1 MSYRPDES
9 TLISYLYEELEA
21 KENEK
26 VEHYLQ
32 ANPEEQKQLQQM
44 AHALGVMRHV
54 QDKEVIAPPIFMNDV
69 PRAQSVWRSGYFKT
83 VVGIAATLLLLLVA
97 ARLIGPEISYSQG
110 ELRISFGEKK
120 VTQPTEQPYL
130 QPYAQPSA
138 QPLTL
143 SPDQVQQMINSTVAK
158 NNEAIA
164 AGWND
169 TQKQL
174 STSIRQNLDLNSK
187 KIDGLMKDASLA
199 SQDQVRLFVSSLQ
212 SDNLKSIREYMQ
224 LSSTEQNKYM
234 EELLVDFSKYLNEQ
248 RSQDLQLF
256 QARIG
261 SIERNTNEFKQET
274 EQILS
279 SLISSSGND
288 SKKQSSY
295 EWN

>member
-1 MSYRPDES
+1 MNYRPDES

-26 VEHYLQ
+26 VEQYLQ
-32 ANPEEQKQLQQM
+32 VHPEEQHKLQQM
-44 AHALGVMRHV
+44 ADVLGVMRHV
-54 QDKEVIAPPIFMNDV
+54 QDKEVIAPPIFMDDAS
-69 PRAQSVWRSGYFKT
+69 RARQVWMTGYFKT
-83 VVGIAATLLLLLVA
+83 IVGIAASLLLLLVA
-97 ARLIGPEISYSQG
+97 ARLIGPDISYSKG

-120 VTQPTEQPYL
+120 VVQPVEQISSL
-130 QPYAQPSA
+130 SS
-138 QPLTL
+138 L
-143 SPDQVQQMINSTVAK
+143 SPEQVQQMINSTVAK
-158 NNEAIA
+158 NNEAIT

-174 STSIRQNLDLNSK
+174 SLSIRRNLDVNSK

-199 SQDQVRLFVSSLQ
+199 SQDQVRSFVANMQ

-234 EELLVDFSKYLNEQ
+234 EGLLVDFSKYLNEQ
-248 RSQDLQLF
+248 RNQDLQLF

-261 SIERNTNEFKQET
+261 SIERNTDEFKQET

-288 SKKQSSY
+288 TKKQSSY
-295 EWN
+295 E

>member
-21 KENEK
+21 KENDK
-26 VEHYLQ
+26 VEQYLQ
-32 ANPEEQKQLQQM
+32 ANPEEQKKLQQM
-44 AHALGVMRHV
+44 ADALGVMRHV
-54 QDKEVIAPPIFMNDV
+54 QDKEVIAPPIFMDDA
-69 PRAQSVWRSGYFKT
+69 PRAYTVWMSGYFKT

-110 ELRISFGEKK
+110 ELRISFAEKK
-120 VTQPTEQPYL
+120 INPPAEQ
-130 QPYAQPSA
+130 QQQPSG
-138 QPLTL
+138 L
-143 SPDQVQQMINSTVAK
+143 SPEQVQQMINSSLVK
-158 NNEAIA
+158 NNEAIT
-164 AGWND
+164 AGWSD

-174 STSIRQNLDLNSK
+174 SLSIRQNLDLNSK

-199 SQDQVRLFVSSLQ
+199 SQDQVRSFVANMQ

-234 EELLVDFSKYLNEQ
+234 EGLLVDFSRYLNEQ

-261 SIERNTNEFKQET
+261 SIERNTDEFKQET

-288 SKKQSSY
+288 AKKQSSY
-295 EWN
+295 E